1 MNTLRTLTK
10 ALMVLVSGS
19 IAVWT
24 SAQAQHIADVRGMAL
39 GAASVA
45 SARSVEAL
53 LANPANLAIDSSVQS
68 WSLAFALPLPTFGV
82 MAGTSVLTRE
92 QLGTYFSRNAAGE
105 RYRLSDNERDAV
117 FAALQRGST
126 YVQTGAMPFALALR
140 TPIGVV
146 GLSAVVNSGGVVRL
160 PQGLE
165 RLAQGYDGTTPFAL
179 ENASANAILYGAVQ
193 ASYAAVV
200 VDNLRGVLR
209 DVPTAAT
216 PLPVQPSVS
225 NDTTEQSQ
233 AQTQELPPTTLAEK
247 PTERSREPSP
257 PAKEQSFA
265 QEPEDSS
272 ALVRLSVGATMKYI
286 AGLAYEELHSTSR
299 IGVTPFLPSG
309 FQATPSWAVQA
320 QYGTRS
326 AGTGL
331 LTDLAAQPL
340 AQIFGAGAGF
350 GADIGATALLRVF
363 GAAKPN
369 LVVAVSLVELGV
381 VTWENAR
388 ALNVNAQDTLHGLLN
403 VLADRGY
410 FARFRD
416 QVPNRRT
423 TFSTMLP
430 LQARV
435 GAMLDAQAT
444 WGMGIPMNI
453 MLEYTQGFNTIGAN
467 TLLPRVGLGVE
478 LPNTG
483 WLPSLRTGVQVGG
496 IAGVQWSAGLG
507 WREGAFS
514 LDVATGSLNSLLGA
528 GTTAWLGLRTSW
540 DF

>member
-1 MNTLRTLTK
+1 MNPLTTLTK
-10 ALMVLVSGS
+10 ALIVLLSSS
-19 IAVWT
+19 IAIWIP
-24 SAQAQHIADVRGMAL
+24 AQAQHIADVRGMAL

-68 WSLAFALPLPTFGV
+68 WSLALVLPLPTFGAMV
-82 MAGTSVLTRE
+82 GTSVLTRE

-126 YVQTGAMPFALALR
+126 YFQAGAMPFALAVR
-140 TPIGVV
+140 TPVGVV

-179 ENASANAILYGAVQ
+179 ENASLNALLYGAVQ
-193 ASYAAVV
+193 ASYAGVLV
-200 VDNLRGVLR
+200 NNLRSAQA
-209 DVPTAAT
+209 PAT
-216 PLPVQPSVS
+216 PTQAAVQAQIAVP
-225 NDTTEQSQ
+225 NDSTEQS
-233 AQTQELPPTTLAEK
+233 QELPPTGLAEK
-247 PTERSREPSP
+247 PDERRKASL
-257 PAKEQSFA
+257 A
-265 QEPEDSS
+265 QEDSQGQAPESAS
-272 ALVRLSVGATMKYI
+272 ALVRLSVGGTVKYI

-299 IGVTPFLPSG
+299 IGITPLLPTG
-309 FQATPSWAVQA
+309 FQATPSWAVQV
-320 QYGTRS
+320 QYSTRS
-326 AGTGL
+326 SGTSL
-331 LTDLAAQPL
+331 LTDLVTQPFVQAL
-340 AQIFGAGAGF
+340 GAGAGV
-350 GADIGATALLRVF
+350 GADIGATALLQVF

-369 LVVAVSLVELGV
+369 LVAAVSLTELGV

-388 ALNVNAQDTLHGLLN
+388 TLSVSTQDTLHGVLN
-403 VLADRGY
+403 VLADRSY

-416 QVPNRRT
+416 QVPNRRA

-444 WGMGIPMNI
+444 WGIGIPVNV
-453 MLEYTQGFNTIGAN
+453 MLEYTQGFNTVGAN
-467 TLLPRVGLGVE
+467 TVIPRVGLGVE

-483 WLPSLRTGVQVGG
+483 WVPSFRTGVQLGG

-507 WREGAFS
+507 WHEGAFS

-528 GTTAWLGLRTSW
+528 GTTAWLGLRTAW